1 MNEEL
6 KINLDESKLL
16 MQKYEKKLIDL
27 RRAL

>member
-1 MNEEL
+1 MNEEI
-6 KINLDESKLL
+6 KINLAESKLL